1 MFLPKKTNIS
11 RSCCKETDKSSLFCH
26 NFRKQ
31 EQDEIEVWLEKKTLY
46 KVNSH
51 LSKNVVFYQGKKK
64 FCPSME
70 VNHLRRNFKYSTRTP
85 KMVSLS
91 ALLIHFFV
99 RFIISV
105 NQKCVIRLCNLS
117 RTGHEPTQQLLLLVQ
132 NNKSLNT
139 NVIECLHTHMC
150 VFIVQIFSLYCI
162 ELASLIHDKYNLFL
176 EML

>member
-1 MFLPKKTNIS
+1 
-11 RSCCKETDKSSLFCH
+11 
-26 NFRKQ
+26 
-31 EQDEIEVWLEKKTLY
+31 
-46 KVNSH
+46 
-51 LSKNVVFYQGKKK
+51 
-64 FCPSME
+64 ME

-132 NNKSLNT
+132 NNNSLNT
-139 NVIECLHTHMC
+139 NVIECLPTHMC